1 MNTWSEKVNGMTW
14 GWTGIRGT
22 WQGTDAEHSMS
33 ELKAL
38 GVNWIALALAAVQ
51 ETAQSTAIPFREA
64 PTVTDDE
71 VRWAIRNAK
80 RLGMKVCLKPV
91 VNCANGTWRAHIGF
105 FRQEV
110 PGEPSWAD
118 WFESYG
124 EFIVHY
130 AEIAE
135 QEGCEMLCVGRGE
148 IFITTK
154 VWNTDQGYDST
165 LRAFEASRRR
175 LGLDVVDLYLVHWP
189 VAGKYK
195 DTYRALERLYRDG
208 QVRAIGVSNFQAHHL
223 EDLLQT
229 CEVVP
234 AVNQVE
240 FHPLLTQRQLRAY
253 CDKSNIKLQAWSP
266 LMQGNLDVTLL
277 NELAEKYFK
286 TPAQIVLRWDLQHG
300 VLTIPKSVK
309 AERIKE
315 NADIFDFELTETEMA
330 SIDEL
335 DRHHRF
341 GADPDNFNF

>member
-1 MNTWSEKVNGMTW
+1 MVHLGSISDKIELNNGVQIPW
-14 GWTGIRGT
+14 FG
-22 WQGTDAEHSMS
+22 
-33 ELKAL
+33 L
-38 GVNWIALALAAVQ
+38 GVWQSKEGREVEHAVEAALQTGYRLIDTAAVYGN
-51 ETAQSTAIPFREA
+51 EEG
-64 PTVTDDE
+64 V
-71 VRWAIRNAK
+71 
-80 RLGMKVCLKPV
+80 G
-91 VNCANGTWRAHIGF
+91 RA
-105 FRQEV
+105 V
-110 PGEPSWAD
+110 K
-118 WFESYG
+118 ESG
-124 EFIVHY
+124 I
-130 AEIAE
+130 
-135 QEGCEMLCVGRGE
+135 GRGE